1 MLQANLKPGANREEA
16 DAEIEGLAAQYPQF
30 RLIAGQEYYKEN
42 KQIFDAAFLGLYV
55 VLVFLAVPSLVAM
68 LNTLAIGVIERTRE
82 IGMVRAVG
90 ATRKQIRR
98 MVVLE
103 ALILAS
109 LGTAFGLLSG
119 LYLARLAVDG
129 LAAAGYPVRS
139 SFPWIGA
146 VLAVAIGLLFGALAA
161 VIPARQAAK
170 LDIVATLRYE

>member
-1 MLQANLKPGANREEA
+1 M
-16 DAEIEGLAAQYPQF
+16 
-30 RLIAGQEYYKEN
+30 
-42 KQIFDAAFLGLYV
+42 

-90 ATRKQIRR
+90 ATRKQIRT

-119 LYLARLAVDG
+119 LYLARLAVDSLG
-129 LAAAGYPVRS
+129 AAGYPVRA
-139 SFPWIGA
+139 SFPWMGA

-170 LDIVATLRYE
+170 LDIVAALRYE